1 MAETGTPIRLEPER
15 WVEQHGDCMYR
26 FALARLRSPD
36 LAENAVQEALLGA
49 YEARKSFSG
58 RSSER
63 TWLVGILKRKVF
75 DHFRKASRERPVE
88 DVVALAEPSEEMFDG
103 RGHWKMGPSQWGSA
117 PDTATERSE
126 LREILQECINGLP
139 DRLAQVFTMKEIDGQ
154 DGAEVCHAGR
164 LWSAPGREQRLRER
178 GEPRILTPT
187 NTSSSPS
194 TTFTNM
200 P

>member
-1 MAETGTPIRLEPER
+1 MAETGKTVGLEPER

-36 LAENAVQEALLGA
+36 LAENAVQEALLAA
-49 YEARKSFSG
+49 YEARESFSG

-75 DHFRKASRERPVE
+75 DHFRKSSRERPVE
-88 DVVALAEPSEEMFDG
+88 DIDALAEPSEEMFDD

-126 LREILQECINGLP
+126 FREILQACIKDLP
-139 DRLAQVFTMKEIDGQ
+139 DRLAQVFTMKEIDGL
-154 DGAEVCHAGR
+154 DGAEVCKVMALTETN
-164 LWSAPGREQRLRER
+164 LWVMMHRARARLRR
-178 GEPRILTPT
+178 CLGVNWFGEEQE
-187 NTSSSPS
+187 
-194 TTFTNM
+194 
-200 P
+200 